1 VWAWLLLGEEH
12 LRERLLGATVMV
24 LVVRSLQRKKGFASI
39 ARNVDSKKETLCGI
53 HTNVPGRI
61 GRSEESSAE

>member
-1 VWAWLLLGEEH
+1 
-12 LRERLLGATVMV
+12 
-24 LVVRSLQRKKGFASI
+24 VVRSLQRKKGFASI
-39 ARNVDSKKETLCGI
+39 ARNMDSKKETLCGI